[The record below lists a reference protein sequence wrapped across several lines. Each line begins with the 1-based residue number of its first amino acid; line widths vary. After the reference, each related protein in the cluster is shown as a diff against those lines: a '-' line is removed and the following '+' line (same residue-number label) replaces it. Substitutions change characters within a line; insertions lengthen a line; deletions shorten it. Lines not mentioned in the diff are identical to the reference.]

1 MRAKQMCAQ
10 WYKYSMAAL
19 PNFHTSIREWSVPKK
34 ESVSFILLLLKY
46 ILILRYKKNYDKSSL
61 DIFWVKT
68 IAESYLCNYRKMD
81 TLILVYSYNGW
92 DPGLK
97 PGSPAFQVSSL
108 TMWATREAPV
118 MEPYTAFNKELE
130 LHMSL
135 WISQSHVVEGTSLV
149 VQGLR
154 LLAPNASSLSFHP
167 WSRN

>member
-1 MRAKQMCAQ
+1 
-10 WYKYSMAAL
+10 MAVL

-34 ESVSFILLLLKY
+34 KSVSFILLLLKY

-81 TLILVYSYNGW
+81 TLILLYSYNGW

-108 TMWATREAPV
+108 PS
-118 MEPYTAFNKELE
+118 EPTGKPL
-130 LHMSL
+130 
-135 WISQSHVVEGTSLV
+135 
-149 VQGLR
+149 
-154 LLAPNASSLSFHP
+154 
-167 WSRN
+167 